1 LISFERRSE
10 RRREVRLKT
19 YLQLRGR
26 SPAVCEAINVSVS
39 GALVQLRD
47 RRVRLG
53 EHVSLVVA
61 FAHDNVVRTYYRKAV
76 VVHVSSAGVG
86 LKMYR
91 HRKPL
96 DGAGAHSYSSTGNY

>member
-1 LISFERRSE
+1 
-10 RRREVRLKT
+10 
-19 YLQLRGR
+19 
-26 SPAVCEAINVSVS
+26 VCEAINVSVS